1 MAEQSRER
9 WSVYRQTRFR
19 RERNDDVMRQ
29 HQLGTSGLT
38 ILRKIETGALLT
50 VAGSMDMS
58 AHLLVP
64 APQARA
70 SGGLRRYT
78 AEAYQ
83 SGAVLFLPQALRLG
97 TRRNSL
103 QLQRYYAPLLAIRQ
117 AKAVMGELS
126 RKGQHCPHFQQ
137 SVTTLSGKPTRAAQY
152 AIGNPRLPIQMIE
165 QAKDTAFYA
174 PLRLTLLAELGS
186 SGDARS
192 VAFMFLFLS
201 M

>member
-38 ILRKIETGALLT
+38 ILRKIETGALL
-50 VAGSMDMS
+50 
-58 AHLLVP
+58 
-64 APQARA
+64 
-70 SGGLRRYT
+70 
-78 AEAYQ
+78 
-83 SGAVLFLPQALRLG
+83 
-97 TRRNSL
+97 
-103 QLQRYYAPLLAIRQ
+103 
-117 AKAVMGELS
+117 
-126 RKGQHCPHFQQ
+126 
-137 SVTTLSGKPTRAAQY
+137 TLSGKPTRAAQY